1 VGHSRSQSRF
11 AGRVSANELQKI
23 YSSEYN
29 YSYESTMDDNEK
41 VLPFDRVTTIYV
53 DSNNDLWAGTELGI
67 YVFEL
72 D

>member
-1 VGHSRSQSRF
+1 
-11 AGRVSANELQKI
+11 
-23 YSSEYN
+23 
-29 YSYESTMDDNEK
+29 MDDNEK